1 MPPTTW
7 SAWDP
12 SKLSAGTSKG
22 PAPLQLGL
30 IATEPM
36 ATEQDWGTDIKGH
49 FFQPQHPEEWVHVCM
64 CACMCVCWGGVALAV
79 DQNARSVL
87 ESMATLDLNC
97 LLESAAGYEHA
108 P

>member
-1 MPPTTW
+1 M
-7 SAWDP
+7 
-12 SKLSAGTSKG
+12 
-22 PAPLQLGL
+22 
-30 IATEPM
+30 
-36 ATEQDWGTDIKGH
+36 
-49 FFQPQHPEEWVHVCM
+49 HVCV

-97 LLESAAGYEHA
+97 LLESAAGYERG